1 MDISP
6 WTLLT
11 DLGFVALL
19 LLVGSILRAKVK
31 VIQMLFLPASLIA
44 RILGLIL
51 GPNGVGVIPFSSAIG
66 TYPGILIAV
75 VFASLPIAAKKMNW
89 KTIIDRVGYFWGYSQ
104 FIMIVQWG
112 LGVLFGLV
120 VLKFI
125 WPELHNGFGLMLA
138 AGFVG
143 GHGTAAAIGEAFS
156 GHGWEDA
163 ASLAMT
169 SATVGIVVAI
179 VGGIFLINMSA
190 RKGEASFISD
200 YKQLPNELR
209 TGLITRNKR
218 KSFGDDTV
226 SSISIDPL
234 IFHLAIILVATIG
247 GYYLSDFGGRILPQV
262 TLPAFSVAFIV
273 AIFIQQVLVATKS
286 IDYFDKRIVD
296 RISGSATDLLVVF
309 GIASIKL
316 PVVIK
321 YATPLIFLFL
331 FGIVYCYICFKILGP
346 RMLREFW
353 FEKSIFS
360 WGWMTGTMA
369 MGIALL
375 RIVDPDLK
383 SKTLDDYALA
393 YIPTAPVEILV
404 VTFSPLLIMSGQ
416 HWLFIIITL
425 GFGLIIFLLALMR
438 GWWIKDINV
447 HRKRASNG

>member
-19 LLVGSILRAKVK
+19 LLAGSILRAKVK
-31 VIQMLFLPASLIA
+31 MIQMLFLPASLIA
-44 RILGLIL
+44 GILGLIL

-120 VLKFI
+120 VLKLI
-125 WPELHNGFGLMLA
+125 WTELHNGFGLMLA

-143 GHGTAAAIGEAFS
+143 GHGTAAAIGDAFS

-190 RKGEASFISD
+190 RKGETSFISD

-209 TGLITRNKR
+209 TGLIARNKR

-234 IFHLAIILVATIG
+234 IFHLAIILVATIV
-247 GYYLSDFGGRILPQV
+247 GYYLSELGGKIFPQV

-273 AIFIQQVLVATKS
+273 AIFIQQVLVKTKS

-316 PVVIK
+316 PVVVK

-331 FGIVYCYICFKILGP
+331 FGIVYCYICFKVLGP

-404 VTFSPLLIMSGQ
+404 VTFSPLLIVSGQ

-425 GFGLIIFLLALMR
+425 GFGLTIFLLALMR
-438 GWWIKDINV
+438 GWWIKDINI
-447 HRKRASNG
+447 HQKRASNE